1 MIGMWHL
8 GFRSDFERLLFGQ
21 VMQNGNSKQTFPK
34 YFVLKCFAHLTS
46 CKMVYILTY
55 KMIWCH
61 GYQFVSKGR
70 FDVVQISIIHLH
82 KSALT
87 YGVVKH
93 EYFIALMNRW
103 IRGLVYK
110 VKGSLKRIKTKPIL
124 LYFGCTVC
132 FINLGKLKLVKF
144 CNGGLV
150 LGLSPFLLLPQLPQ
164 KSTPDKKMVKNN
176 WRNHLATTSI

>member
-1 MIGMWHL
+1 
-8 GFRSDFERLLFGQ
+8 
-21 VMQNGNSKQTFPK
+21 MQNGKRKQTFPK

-46 CKMVYILTY
+46 CKMVCILTY

-82 KSALT
+82 KSTLT

-93 EYFIALMNRW
+93 EYFIALVNRW
-103 IRGLVYK
+103 ISGLVYK
-110 VKGSLKRIKTKPIL
+110 VKGSLKRRKTKTIL
-124 LYFGCTVC
+124 LYFGCTMC
-132 FINLGKLKLVKF
+132 FINLGKLNLVKF

-150 LGLSPFLLLPQLPQ
+150 LGLSPFLLLFQLPQ
-164 KSTPDKKMVKNN
+164 KSTPYKNMVKNN
-176 WRNHLATTSI
+176 QKNHQSSCYIHLNSWHCTYVMFL